1 MKMTQ
6 GLLQIVASDIP
17 KPTKHGKTYYAKGD
31 FLYFH
36 YCCDNY
42 NDVVSKIQ
50 FDLRPFDP
58 NRTIDIGITF

>member
-6 GLLQIVASDIP
+6 GLLQINASDIP

-42 NDVVSKIQ
+42 NDVVS
-50 FDLRPFDP
+50 
-58 NRTIDIGITF
+58 